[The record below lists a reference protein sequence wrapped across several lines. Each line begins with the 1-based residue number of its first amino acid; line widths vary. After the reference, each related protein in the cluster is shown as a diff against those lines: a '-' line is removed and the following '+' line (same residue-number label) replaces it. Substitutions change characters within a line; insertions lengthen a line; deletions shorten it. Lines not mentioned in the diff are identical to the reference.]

1 MHTGAE
7 KNHKQTLVFKHAC
20 EVKGGGGQ
28 GMASC
33 HDGWL
38 CPGLREVLLQAQV
51 LSHTEAGLKSPDK
64 KTVLHQHRLYF
75 SLWLS

>member
-1 MHTGAE
+1 
-7 KNHKQTLVFKHAC
+7 
-20 EVKGGGGQ
+20 
-28 GMASC
+28 MASC
-33 HDGWL
+33 HDGCL

-64 KTVLHQHRLYF
+64 KTVLYQHRLYF